1 MGEFVKTTSDAAF
14 GADVLQA
21 EQPVLVDFW
30 AEWCGPCKMIGPIIE
45 KVAEDYA
52 GRVGIYKVNVD
63 DSPETPAKYSVR
75 GIPSLLIF
83 KGGEVVDTHVGALT
97 ESQLMAF
104 LDKNLD

>member
-14 GADVLQA
+14 DADVLQA

-30 AEWCGPCKMIGPIIE
+30 AEWCGPCKMIAPIVDE
-45 KVAEDYA
+45 VSEEYA
-52 GRVGIYKVNVD
+52 DRVKIFKLNVD
-63 DSPETPAKYSVR
+63 ESSESPAKYGVR

-97 ESQLMAF
+97 RSQLTAF
-104 LDKNLD
+104 IDKNTD